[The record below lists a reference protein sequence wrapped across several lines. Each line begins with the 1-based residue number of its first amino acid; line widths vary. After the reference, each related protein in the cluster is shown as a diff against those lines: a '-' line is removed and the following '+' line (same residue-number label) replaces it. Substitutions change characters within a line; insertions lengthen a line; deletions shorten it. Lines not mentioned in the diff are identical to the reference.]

1 MHEKFLNYIIPV
13 ESQIRTNDQSRFI
26 DAIRF
31 NEPCKF
37 TRQSQLQTSLRE
49 ANYLICF
56 VEMKVGGIIGK
67 KQEVGP

>member
-1 MHEKFLNYIIPV
+1 MHEIFLNYNIPV

-26 DAIRF
+26 DTIRF

-56 VEMKVGGIIGK
+56 VEMKVGSIIGK

>member
-1 MHEKFLNYIIPV
+1 MKIFSITIFQLNPKLELTTKV
-13 ESQIRTNDQSRFI
+13 DLFI

-56 VEMKVGGIIGK
+56 VEMKVGSIIGK